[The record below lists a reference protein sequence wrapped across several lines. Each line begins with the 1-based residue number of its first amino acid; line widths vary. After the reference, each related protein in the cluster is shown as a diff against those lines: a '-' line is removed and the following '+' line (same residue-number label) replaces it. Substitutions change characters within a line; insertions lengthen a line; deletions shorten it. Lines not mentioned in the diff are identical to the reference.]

1 MTSLVI
7 VEAERGVTHLMLI
20 LDLDG
25 ANEANGREADEQET
39 QQLRQREPRSRLL
52 RLRRGDWLR
61 RRRVSRLG
69 RSQDGQEGPLAPAW

>member
-39 QQLRQREPRSRLL
+39 QQLGAANIERE
-52 RLRRGDWLR
+52 
-61 RRRVSRLG
+61 
-69 RSQDGQEGPLAPAW
+69 GQAWW